1 MVGATCI
8 TKMEELFLYDGEGL
22 VLHVDAVVLDGTGSA
37 LLHTGQILQSGE
49 LLLAAEV
56 DDEVVGELS
65 TLCGCPIS
73 ALLEVV
79 DTVASA
85 VAAALV
91 LAVGILDGPGLAAQT
106 VALSIE

>member
-79 DTVASA
+79 DTVTCRPANRVKS
-85 VAAALV
+85 VFFIIV
-91 LAVGILDGPGLAAQT
+91 IIYMIYVC
-106 VALSIE
+106 